1 MKAYFLSVLTLLA
14 VLSLALWNSASMA
27 GRTQRW
33 QGQLDQVEALAT
45 DGAWED
51 AYQALEESYGD
62 WSSSQ
67 AYLHIV
73 SHHDVLDE
81 AEAMYRRA
89 AVFICLQEE
98 SSLLGELSD
107 LRHQLRL
114 LSEMEQLSIKNVLQ
128 HGAYYSIR
136 PMAVQAYHFRYKRI
150 PDATAPG
157 TPLFW

>member
-1 MKAYFLSVLTLLA
+1 MKAYLLSVLTLLA

-45 DGAWED
+45 DGAWEE

-114 LSEMEQLSIKNVLQ
+114 LSEMEQLSIKNVL
-128 HGAYYSIR
+128 
-136 PMAVQAYHFRYKRI
+136 
-150 PDATAPG
+150 
-157 TPLFW
+157 

>member
-45 DGAWED
+45 DGAWEE

-67 AYLHIV
+67 AYLHNV

-114 LSEMEQLSIKNVLQ
+114 LSEMEQLSIKNVL
-128 HGAYYSIR
+128 
-136 PMAVQAYHFRYKRI
+136 
-150 PDATAPG
+150 
-157 TPLFW
+157 

>member
-14 VLSLALWNSASMA
+14 VLSLALWNSTSMA

-45 DGAWED
+45 DGAWEE

-114 LSEMEQLSIKNVLQ
+114 LSEMEQLSIKNVL
-128 HGAYYSIR
+128 
-136 PMAVQAYHFRYKRI
+136 
-150 PDATAPG
+150 
-157 TPLFW
+157 

>member
-33 QGQLDQVEALAT
+33 PGQLAQVEALAT

-107 LRHQLRL
+107 LRHQLLL
-114 LSEMEQLSIKNVLQ
+114 LSEMEQLSIKNVL
-128 HGAYYSIR
+128 
-136 PMAVQAYHFRYKRI
+136 
-150 PDATAPG
+150 
-157 TPLFW
+157 

>member
-45 DGAWED
+45 DGAWEE

-62 WSSSQ
+62 WSSGQ

-114 LSEMEQLSIKNVLQ
+114 LSEMEQLSIKNVL
-128 HGAYYSIR
+128 
-136 PMAVQAYHFRYKRI
+136 
-150 PDATAPG
+150 
-157 TPLFW
+157 

>member
-89 AVFICLQEE
+89 IAAGPL
-98 SSLLGELSD
+98 SLSASRRRAACWLSC
-107 LRHQLRL
+107 RTYAISCGFSQRWN
-114 LSEMEQLSIKNVLQ
+114 S
-128 HGAYYSIR
+128 
-136 PMAVQAYHFRYKRI
+136 
-150 PDATAPG
+150 
-157 TPLFW
+157 

>member
-14 VLSLALWNSASMA
+14 VLSLALWNSASTA

-45 DGAWED
+45 DGAWEE

-114 LSEMEQLSIKNVLQ
+114 LSEMEQLSIKNVL
-128 HGAYYSIR
+128 
-136 PMAVQAYHFRYKRI
+136 
-150 PDATAPG
+150 
-157 TPLFW
+157 

>member
-45 DGAWED
+45 DGAWEE

-107 LRHQLRL
+107 LRHQLLL
-114 LSEMEQLSIKNVLQ
+114 LSEMEQLSIKNVL
-128 HGAYYSIR
+128 
-136 PMAVQAYHFRYKRI
+136 
-150 PDATAPG
+150 
-157 TPLFW
+157 